1 MRKLLYM
8 AGLSLALGNMNP
20 AQAMT
25 VVELDEPEP
34 ITEES
39 DEARVIGQ
47 EFLRTASEMWFLL
60 SGVSSK
66 QDADKA
72 AKRFSELVKLTF
84 DLDNRLS
91 AMPLLAPEAECVGM
105 MDNVQLRILETM
117 DDLHVEFQSL
127 CRAHCYGS
135 KALVKAFEQAIE
147 LGMFAE
153 DDRELLREPGAPFTE
168 AEAQAEMVRLNR
180 LAEPDRA
187 VLDVL
192 VEVQD
197 EKDANKA
204 VSKLTSLSLRF
215 KALMPAEELANRDF
229 SPATAAAAQEV
240 LAPLEPILWA
250 IRSEIVRIAA
260 LPGYEAETY
269 DDFSVA
275 LDLVFESLCATHAEL
290 FDSVFDASFR
300 TDLDNAL
307 RENSISSQ

>member
-34 ITEES
+34 STEET
-39 DEARVIGQ
+39 DEARASGQ

-72 AKRFSELVKLTF
+72 ARRFSELVKLTF
-84 DLDNRLS
+84 ELDNRLS
-91 AMPLLAPEAECVGM
+91 AMPLVAPEAECVGM

-135 KALVKAFEQAIE
+135 KAMVKAFEQAIE

>member
-84 DLDNRLS
+84 ELDNRLS

-135 KALVKAFEQAIE
+135 KAMVKAFEQAIE

>member
-8 AGLSLALGNMNP
+8 AGISLALGNMSP

-25 VVELDEPEP
+25 VLELDEPRP
-34 ITEES
+34 VTE
-39 DEARVIGQ
+39 DAAEARQLGQ
-47 EFLRTASEMWFLL
+47 EFLQTASEMWMLL

-66 QDADKA
+66 QDADA
-72 AKRFSELVKLTF
+72 AAARFSELVRITF
-84 DLDNRLS
+84 ELDNRLS
-91 AMPLLAPEAECVGM
+91 SLPLIAPEAECVGM
-105 MDNVQLRILETM
+105 MDSVQLRILETM
-117 DDLHVEFQSL
+117 DDLHVEFLSI
-127 CRAHCYGS
+127 CRARCYGS
-135 KALVKAFEQAIE
+135 ESLVKAFEQAIE

-153 DDRELLREPGAPFTE
+153 EDRELLESPGAPLSAEE
-168 AEAQAEMVRLNR
+168 ALAEIARLNR
-180 LAEPDRA
+180 LEAPDRE
-187 VLDVL
+187 VLHVL
-192 VEVQD
+192 EQVQD
-197 EKDANKA
+197 EEEASKA
-204 VSKLTSLSLRF
+204 AVKLTSLSLQL
-215 KALMPAEELANRDF
+215 KPLIPAEDMEHREFA
-229 SPATAAAAQEV
+229 PEAAAAAQAV

-275 LDLVFESLCATHAEL
+275 LDLVFESLGATHTNL

>member
-8 AGLSLALGNMNP
+8 AGLSLALGNMSP

-25 VVELDEPEP
+25 VLELDEPEP
-34 ITEES
+34 VSAES
-39 DEARVIGQ
+39 NEARQLGM
-47 EFLRTASEMWFLL
+47 EFLQTASEMWMML

-66 QDADKA
+66 QDADRVA
-72 AKRFSELVKLTF
+72 ERFSELVKRTF
-84 DLDNRLS
+84 ELDNRLS
-91 AMPLLAPEAECVGM
+91 SLPLVSPEAECVGM
-105 MDNVQLRILETM
+105 MDSVQLRILETM
-117 DDLHVEFQSL
+117 DDLHVEFLSI

-135 KALVKAFEQAIE
+135 EHLTLAFEQAIE

-153 DDRELLREPGAPFTE
+153 EDRELLQEPGEPLSE
-168 AEAQAEMVRLNR
+168 SESMAEIVRLDR
-180 LAEPDRA
+180 LEQPDRE
-187 VLDVL
+187 VLEVL
-192 VEVQD
+192 VTVQD
-197 EKDANKA
+197 EEAASKA
-204 VSKLTSLSLRF
+204 AVKLTSLSLLF
-215 KALMPAEELANRDF
+215 KTLKPAQDVDNRGF
-229 SPATAAAAQEV
+229 APTSAEAAREVQAQ
-240 LAPLEPILWA
+240 LEPILWS

-275 LDLVFESLCATHAEL
+275 LDLVFESLDATHAQL

>member
-1 MRKLLYM
+1 M
-8 AGLSLALGNMNP
+8 AGLSLALGNMSP

-25 VVELDEPEP
+25 VLELDEPEP
-34 ITEES
+34 VSAES
-39 DEARVIGQ
+39 NEARQLGM
-47 EFLRTASEMWFLL
+47 EFLQTASEMWMML

-66 QDADKA
+66 QDADRVA
-72 AKRFSELVKLTF
+72 ERFSELVKRTF
-84 DLDNRLS
+84 ELDNRLS
-91 AMPLLAPEAECVGM
+91 SLPLVSPEAECVGM
-105 MDNVQLRILETM
+105 MDSVQLRILETM
-117 DDLHVEFQSL
+117 DDLHVEFLSI

-135 KALVKAFEQAIE
+135 ERLTLAFEQAIE

-153 DDRELLREPGAPFTE
+153 EDRELLQEPGEPLSE
-168 AEAQAEMVRLNR
+168 SESMAEIVRLDR
-180 LAEPDRA
+180 LEQPDRE

-192 VEVQD
+192 VTVQD
-197 EKDANKA
+197 EEAASKA
-204 VSKLTSLSLRF
+204 AVKLTSLSLLF
-215 KALMPAEELANRDF
+215 KTLMPAQDVDNRGF
-229 SPATAAAAQEV
+229 APTSAEAAREVQAQ
-240 LAPLEPILWA
+240 LEPILWS

-275 LDLVFESLCATHAEL
+275 LDLVFESLDATHAQL

>member
-91 AMPLLAPEAECVGM
+91 AMPLVAPEAECVGM

>member
-25 VVELDEPEP
+25 VLELDEPRP
-34 ITEES
+34 VTEEAA
-39 DEARVIGQ
+39 EARQLGQ
-47 EFLRTASEMWFLL
+47 EFLQTASEMWMLL

-66 QDADKA
+66 QDADA
-72 AKRFSELVKLTF
+72 AAARFSELVRITF
-84 DLDNRLS
+84 ELDNRLS
-91 AMPLLAPEAECVGM
+91 SLPLIAPEAECVGM
-105 MDNVQLRILETM
+105 MDSVQLRILETM
-117 DDLHVEFQSL
+117 DDLHVEFLSL
-127 CRAHCYGS
+127 CRARCYGS
-135 KALVKAFEQAIE
+135 EPLVKAFEQAIE

-153 DDRELLREPGAPFTE
+153 EDLELLASPGEPLSEEEARAEIARLDRLEAPDREVLQVLETVMDEE
-168 AEAQAEMVRLNR
+168 AASKA
-180 LAEPDRA
+180 A
-187 VLDVL
+187 V
-192 VEVQD
+192 
-197 EKDANKA
+197 
-204 VSKLTSLSLRF
+204 KLTSLSLQL
-215 KALMPAEELANRDF
+215 KPLVPAADTEHREFAPE
-229 SPATAAAAQEV
+229 SAAAAQAV

-275 LDLVFESLCATHAEL
+275 LDLVFESLGATHTNL

>member
-8 AGLSLALGNMNP
+8 AGLSLALGNMSP

-25 VVELDEPEP
+25 VLELDEPEP
-34 ITEES
+34 VSAES
-39 DEARVIGQ
+39 NEARQLGM
-47 EFLRTASEMWFLL
+47 EFLQTASEMWMML

-66 QDADKA
+66 QDADRVA
-72 AKRFSELVKLTF
+72 ERFSELVKRTF
-84 DLDNRLS
+84 ELDNRLS
-91 AMPLLAPEAECVGM
+91 SLPLVSPEAECVGM
-105 MDNVQLRILETM
+105 MDSVQLRILETM
-117 DDLHVEFQSL
+117 DDLHVEFLSI

-135 KALVKAFEQAIE
+135 ERLTLAFEQAIE

-153 DDRELLREPGAPFTE
+153 EDRELLQEPGEPLSE
-168 AEAQAEMVRLNR
+168 SESMAEIVRLDR
-180 LAEPDRA
+180 LEQPDRE
-187 VLDVL
+187 VLEVL
-192 VEVQD
+192 VTVQD
-197 EKDANKA
+197 EEAASKA
-204 VSKLTSLSLRF
+204 AVKLTSLSLLF
-215 KALMPAEELANRDF
+215 KTLMPAQDVDNRGF
-229 SPATAAAAQEV
+229 APTSAEAAREVQAQ
-240 LAPLEPILWA
+240 LEPILWS

-275 LDLVFESLCATHAEL
+275 LDLVFESLDATHAQL

>member
-8 AGLSLALGNMNP
+8 AGISLALGNMSP

-25 VVELDEPEP
+25 VLELDEPRP
-34 ITEES
+34 VTEEAA
-39 DEARVIGQ
+39 EARQLGQ
-47 EFLRTASEMWFLL
+47 EFLQTASEMWMLL

-66 QDADKA
+66 QDADA
-72 AKRFSELVKLTF
+72 AAARFSELVRITF
-84 DLDNRLS
+84 ELDNRLS
-91 AMPLLAPEAECVGM
+91 SLPLIAPEAECVGM

-135 KALVKAFEQAIE
+135 KALVRAFEQAIE

-153 DDRELLREPGAPFTE
+153 DDRELLREPGRPFTE
-168 AEAQAEMVRLNR
+168 EEAQAEMVRLNR

>member
-8 AGLSLALGNMNP
+8 AGISLALGNMSP

-25 VVELDEPEP
+25 VLELDEPRP
-34 ITEES
+34 VTEEAA
-39 DEARVIGQ
+39 EARQLGQ
-47 EFLRTASEMWFLL
+47 AFLQTASEMWMLL

-66 QDADKA
+66 QDADA
-72 AKRFSELVKLTF
+72 AAARFSELVRITF
-84 DLDNRLS
+84 ELDNRLS
-91 AMPLLAPEAECVGM
+91 SLPLIAPEAECVGM
-105 MDNVQLRILETM
+105 MDSVQLRILETM
-117 DDLHVEFQSL
+117 DDLHVEFLSI
-127 CRAHCYGS
+127 CRARCYGS
-135 KALVKAFEQAIE
+135 ESLVKAFEQAIE

-153 DDRELLREPGAPFTE
+153 EDRELLESPGAPLSAEE
-168 AEAQAEMVRLNR
+168 ALAEIARLNR
-180 LAEPDRA
+180 LEAPDRE
-187 VLDVL
+187 VLHVL
-192 VEVQD
+192 EQVQD
-197 EKDANKA
+197 EEEASKA
-204 VSKLTSLSLRF
+204 AVKLTSLSLQL
-215 KALMPAEELANRDF
+215 KPLIPAEDMEHREFA
-229 SPATAAAAQEV
+229 PEAAAAAQAV

-275 LDLVFESLCATHAEL
+275 LDLVFESLGATHTNL

>member
-1 MRKLLYM
+1 M
-8 AGLSLALGNMNP
+8 AGLSLALGNMSP

-25 VVELDEPEP
+25 VLEIDEPEP
-34 ITEES
+34 VSAES
-39 DEARVIGQ
+39 NEARQLGM
-47 EFLRTASEMWFLL
+47 EFLQTASEMWMML

-66 QDADKA
+66 QDADRVA
-72 AKRFSELVKLTF
+72 ERFSELVKRTF
-84 DLDNRLS
+84 ELDNRLS
-91 AMPLLAPEAECVGM
+91 SLPLVSPEAECVGM
-105 MDNVQLRILETM
+105 MDSVQLRILETM
-117 DDLHVEFQSL
+117 DDLHVEFLSI

-135 KALVKAFEQAIE
+135 ERLTLAFEQAIE

-153 DDRELLREPGAPFTE
+153 EDRELLQEPGEPLSE
-168 AEAQAEMVRLNR
+168 SESMAEIVRLDR
-180 LAEPDRA
+180 LEQPDRE

-192 VEVQD
+192 VTVQD
-197 EKDANKA
+197 EEAASKA
-204 VSKLTSLSLRF
+204 AVKLTSLSLLF
-215 KALMPAEELANRDF
+215 KTLMPAQDVDNRGF
-229 SPATAAAAQEV
+229 APTSAEAAREVQAQ
-240 LAPLEPILWA
+240 LEPILWS

-275 LDLVFESLCATHAEL
+275 LDLVFESLDATHAQL

>member
-20 AQAMT
+20 VQAMT
-25 VVELDEPEP
+25 VLELDEPEP
-34 ITEES
+34 VSEES
-39 DEARVIGQ
+39 NEARQLGM
-47 EFLRTASEMWFLL
+47 EFLQTASEMWMML
-60 SGVSSK
+60 SGVGNK
-66 QDADKA
+66 QDADRVA
-72 AKRFSELVKLTF
+72 DRFSELVKRTF
-84 DLDNRLS
+84 ELDNRLS
-91 AMPLLAPEAECVGM
+91 ALPLVSPEAECVGM
-105 MDNVQLRILETM
+105 MDSVQLRILETM
-117 DDLHVEFQSL
+117 DDLHVEFLSI

-135 KALVKAFEQAIE
+135 ERLTRAFEQAIE

-153 DDRELLREPGAPFTE
+153 EDRELLQEPGEPLSE
-168 AEAQAEMVRLNR
+168 AESMAEIVRLDR
-180 LAEPDRA
+180 LEKPDRE

-192 VEVQD
+192 STVQD
-197 EKDANKA
+197 EVDASKA
-204 VSKLTSLSLRF
+204 AVKLTSLSLLF
-215 KALMPAEELANRDF
+215 KTLMPAQDVDNRGF
-229 SPATAAAAQEV
+229 APASTEAAREV
-240 LAPLEPILWA
+240 QSQLEPILWS

-275 LDLVFESLCATHAEL
+275 LDLVFESLDATHSRL

>member
-8 AGLSLALGNMNP
+8 AGISLALGNMSP

-25 VVELDEPEP
+25 VLEVDEPQP
-34 ITEES
+34 VTEETN
-39 DEARVIGQ
+39 EARQLGQ
-47 EFLRTASEMWFLL
+47 AFLQTASEMWMLL
-60 SGVSSK
+60 AGVSSK
-66 QDADKA
+66 QDADA
-72 AKRFSELVKLTF
+72 AAARFSELVRITF

-91 AMPLLAPEAECVGM
+91 ALPLISPEAECVGM
-105 MDNVQLRILETM
+105 MDSVQLRILETM
-117 DDLHVEFQSL
+117 DDLHVEFLSI

-135 KALVKAFEQAIE
+135 EALVQAFEQAIE

-153 DDRELLREPGAPFTE
+153 EDREMLESPGVPLSAEE
-168 AEAQAEMVRLNR
+168 ARAEIARLDCLEA
-180 LAEPDRA
+180 PDRA
-187 VLDVL
+187 VLQVL
-192 VEVQD
+192 ETVQD
-197 EKDANKA
+197 EEDAARAA
-204 VSKLTSLSLRF
+204 VRLTSLSLQL
-215 KALMPAEELANRDF
+215 KPLIPAADMEHREFAPE
-229 SPATAAAAQEV
+229 SAAAAQAV

-275 LDLVFESLCATHAEL
+275 LDLVFESLGATHTNL

>member
-20 AQAMT
+20 VQAMT
-25 VVELDEPEP
+25 VVELDEPEL
-34 ITEES
+34 ITEET
-39 DEARVIGQ
+39 DEARAIGQ

-60 SGVSSK
+60 SGVSCK
-66 QDADKA
+66 QDADRA

-84 DLDNRLS
+84 ELDNRLS
-91 AMPLLAPEAECVGM
+91 AMPLVAPEAECVGM

-117 DDLHVEFQSL
+117 DDLHVEFQSI

-135 KALVKAFEQAIE
+135 NALVKAFEQAIE

-168 AEAQAEMVRLNR
+168 EEAQAEMVRLNR

-187 VLDVL
+187 VLNVL

-197 EKDANKA
+197 EKDAKKA

-215 KALMPAEELANRDF
+215 KTLMPAEELANRDF

-240 LAPLEPILWA
+240 LAPLEPLLWA

>member
-8 AGLSLALGNMNP
+8 AGLSLALGNMSP

-25 VVELDEPEP
+25 VLEIDEPEP
-34 ITEES
+34 VSAES
-39 DEARVIGQ
+39 NEARQLGM
-47 EFLRTASEMWFLL
+47 EFLQTASEMWMML

-66 QDADKA
+66 QDADRVA
-72 AKRFSELVKLTF
+72 ERFSELVKRTF
-84 DLDNRLS
+84 ELDNRLS
-91 AMPLLAPEAECVGM
+91 SLPLVSPEAECVGM
-105 MDNVQLRILETM
+105 MDSVQLRILETM
-117 DDLHVEFQSL
+117 DDLHVEFLSI

-135 KALVKAFEQAIE
+135 ERLTLAFEQAIE

-153 DDRELLREPGAPFTE
+153 EDRELLQEPGEPLSE
-168 AEAQAEMVRLNR
+168 SESMAEIVRLDR
-180 LAEPDRA
+180 LEQPDRE

-192 VEVQD
+192 VTVQD
-197 EKDANKA
+197 EEAASKA
-204 VSKLTSLSLRF
+204 AVKLTSLSLLF
-215 KALMPAEELANRDF
+215 KTLMPAQDVDNRGF
-229 SPATAAAAQEV
+229 APTSAEAAREVQAQ
-240 LAPLEPILWA
+240 LEPILWS

-275 LDLVFESLCATHAEL
+275 LDLVFESLDATHAQL

>member
-8 AGLSLALGNMNP
+8 AGISLALGNMSP

-25 VVELDEPEP
+25 VLELDEPRP
-34 ITEES
+34 VTEEAA
-39 DEARVIGQ
+39 EARQLGQ
-47 EFLRTASEMWFLL
+47 EFLQTASEMWMLL

-66 QDADKA
+66 QDADA
-72 AKRFSELVKLTF
+72 AAARFSELVRITF
-84 DLDNRLS
+84 ELDNRLS
-91 AMPLLAPEAECVGM
+91 SLPLIAPEAECVGM
-105 MDNVQLRILETM
+105 MDSVQLRILETM
-117 DDLHVEFQSL
+117 DDLHVEFLSI
-127 CRAHCYGS
+127 CRARCYGS
-135 KALVKAFEQAIE
+135 EPLVKAFEQAIE

-153 DDRELLREPGAPFTE
+153 EDRELLESPGAPLSAEE
-168 AEAQAEMVRLNR
+168 ALAEIARLNR
-180 LAEPDRA
+180 LEAPDRE
-187 VLDVL
+187 VLHVL
-192 VEVQD
+192 EQVQD
-197 EKDANKA
+197 EEEASKA
-204 VSKLTSLSLRF
+204 AVKLTSLSLQL
-215 KALMPAEELANRDF
+215 KPLIPAEDMEHREFA
-229 SPATAAAAQEV
+229 PEAAAAAQAV

-275 LDLVFESLCATHAEL
+275 LDLVFESLGATHTNL

>member
-8 AGLSLALGNMNP
+8 AGLSLALGNMTP

-25 VVELDEPEP
+25 VLELDEPEP
-34 ITEES
+34 VSEES
-39 DEARVIGQ
+39 NEARQLGM
-47 EFLRTASEMWFLL
+47 EFLQTASEMWMML
-60 SGVSSK
+60 SGVGNK
-66 QDADKA
+66 QDADRVA
-72 AKRFSELVKLTF
+72 DRFSELVKRTF
-84 DLDNRLS
+84 ELDNRLS
-91 AMPLLAPEAECVGM
+91 ALPLVSPEAECVGM
-105 MDNVQLRILETM
+105 MDSVQLRILETM
-117 DDLHVEFQSL
+117 DDLHVEFLSI

-135 KALVKAFEQAIE
+135 ERLTRAFEQAIE

-153 DDRELLREPGAPFTE
+153 EDRELLQEPGEPLSE
-168 AEAQAEMVRLNR
+168 AESMAEIVRLDR
-180 LAEPDRA
+180 LEQPDRE

-192 VEVQD
+192 STVQD
-197 EKDANKA
+197 EVDASKA
-204 VSKLTSLSLRF
+204 AVKLTSLSLLF
-215 KALMPAEELANRDF
+215 KTLMPAQDVDNRGF
-229 SPATAAAAQEV
+229 APASTEAAREV
-240 LAPLEPILWA
+240 QSQLEPILWS

-275 LDLVFESLCATHAEL
+275 LDLVFESLDATHSRL

>member
-1 MRKLLYM
+1 MRRLLYI
-8 AGLSLALGNMNP
+8 AGLILALGNMPP

-34 ITEES
+34 VTEENN
-39 DEARVIGQ
+39 EAREISK
-47 EFLRTASEMWFLL
+47 EFLSTASEMWFLL
-60 SGVSSK
+60 SGVSN
-66 QDADKA
+66 QQEADKA
-72 AKRFSELVKLTF
+72 ASRFSELVKRTF

-91 AMPLLAPEAECVGM
+91 ELPMVSPEVGCVGM
-105 MDNVQLRILETM
+105 LDAMQVRILETM
-117 DDLHVEFQSL
+117 DDINVEFQSI
-127 CRAHCYGS
+127 CRVHCYGS
-135 KALVKAFEQAIE
+135 KQLRTAFEQAIE

-153 DDRELLREPGAPFTE
+153 EDMELLNDPGKPLSDE
-168 AEAQAEMVRLNR
+168 ESQAEIVRLNR

-187 VLDVL
+187 VLDIL
-192 VEVQD
+192 VKVQN
-197 EKDANKA
+197 EEDASEA
-204 VSKLTSLSLRF
+204 ASKLASLSRQLNG
-215 KALMPAEELANRDF
+215 LIPAESRKNRKF
-229 SPATAAAAQEV
+229 SPSAEAAARTV

-275 LDLVFESLCATHAEL
+275 LDLVFESLGATHVIL

-300 TDLDNAL
+300 SDLDDAL

>member
-8 AGLSLALGNMNP
+8 AGISLALGNMSP

-25 VVELDEPEP
+25 VLELDEPRP
-34 ITEES
+34 VTEEAA
-39 DEARVIGQ
+39 EARQLGQ
-47 EFLRTASEMWFLL
+47 EFLQTASEMWMLL

-66 QDADKA
+66 QDADA
-72 AKRFSELVKLTF
+72 AAARFSELVRITF
-84 DLDNRLS
+84 ELDNRLS
-91 AMPLLAPEAECVGM
+91 SLPLIAPEAECVGM
-105 MDNVQLRILETM
+105 MDSVQLRILETM
-117 DDLHVEFQSL
+117 DDLHVEFLSI
-127 CRAHCYGS
+127 CRARCYGS
-135 KALVKAFEQAIE
+135 EPLVKAFEQAIE

-153 DDRELLREPGAPFTE
+153 EDRELLESPGAPLSAEE
-168 AEAQAEMVRLNR
+168 ARAEIARLDR
-180 LAEPDRA
+180 LEEPDKEVLQVLETVMDEEAASKAA
-187 VLDVL
+187 V
-192 VEVQD
+192 
-197 EKDANKA
+197 
-204 VSKLTSLSLRF
+204 KLTSLSLQL
-215 KALMPAEELANRDF
+215 KPLIPAEDMEHREFA
-229 SPATAAAAQEV
+229 PEAAAAAQAV

-275 LDLVFESLCATHAEL
+275 LDLVFESLGATHTNL

>member
-8 AGLSLALGNMNP
+8 AGLSLALGNMTP

-39 DEARVIGQ
+39 DEARAIGQ

-84 DLDNRLS
+84 ELDNRLS
-91 AMPLLAPEAECVGM
+91 AMPLVAPEAECVGM

>member
-8 AGLSLALGNMNP
+8 AGLSLALGNMSP

-25 VVELDEPEP
+25 VLEIDEPEP
-34 ITEES
+34 VSAES
-39 DEARVIGQ
+39 NEARQLGM
-47 EFLRTASEMWFLL
+47 EFLQTASEMWMML

-66 QDADKA
+66 QDADRVA
-72 AKRFSELVKLTF
+72 ERFSELVKRTF
-84 DLDNRLS
+84 ELDNRLS
-91 AMPLLAPEAECVGM
+91 SLPLVSPEAECVGM
-105 MDNVQLRILETM
+105 MDSVQLRILETM
-117 DDLHVEFQSL
+117 DDLHVEFLSI

-135 KALVKAFEQAIE
+135 ERLTLAFEQAIE

-153 DDRELLREPGAPFTE
+153 EDRELLQEPGEPLSE
-168 AEAQAEMVRLNR
+168 SESMAEIVRLDR
-180 LAEPDRA
+180 LEQPDRE
-187 VLDVL
+187 VLEVL
-192 VEVQD
+192 VTVQD
-197 EKDANKA
+197 EEAASKA
-204 VSKLTSLSLRF
+204 AVKLTSLSLLF
-215 KALMPAEELANRDF
+215 KTLMPAQDVDNRGF
-229 SPATAAAAQEV
+229 APTSAEAAREVQAQ
-240 LAPLEPILWA
+240 LEPILWS

-275 LDLVFESLCATHAEL
+275 LDLVFESLDATHAQL

>member
-8 AGLSLALGNMNP
+8 AGLSLALGNMSP

-25 VVELDEPEP
+25 VLELDEPEP
-34 ITEES
+34 VSAES
-39 DEARVIGQ
+39 NEARQLGM
-47 EFLRTASEMWFLL
+47 EFLQTASEMWMML

-66 QDADKA
+66 QDADRVA
-72 AKRFSELVKLTF
+72 GRFSELVRRTF
-84 DLDNRLS
+84 ELDNRLS
-91 AMPLLAPEAECVGM
+91 ALPLVSPEAECVGM
-105 MDNVQLRILETM
+105 MDSVQLRILETM
-117 DDLHVEFQSL
+117 DDLHVEFLSI

-135 KALVKAFEQAIE
+135 ERLTLAFEQAIE

-153 DDRELLREPGAPFTE
+153 EDRELLQEPGEPLSE
-168 AEAQAEMVRLNR
+168 SESMAEIVRLDR
-180 LAEPDRA
+180 LEQPDRE
-187 VLDVL
+187 VLNVL
-192 VEVQD
+192 VTVQD
-197 EKDANKA
+197 EEAASKA
-204 VSKLTSLSLRF
+204 AVRLTSLSLLF
-215 KALMPAEELANRDF
+215 KTLMPAQDVDNRGF
-229 SPATAAAAQEV
+229 APASAEAAREVQAQ
-240 LAPLEPILWA
+240 LEPILWS

-275 LDLVFESLCATHAEL
+275 LDLVFESMDATHAQL

>member
-8 AGLSLALGNMNP
+8 AGISLALGNMSP

-25 VVELDEPEP
+25 VLELDEPRP
-34 ITEES
+34 VTEEAA
-39 DEARVIGQ
+39 EARQLGQ
-47 EFLRTASEMWFLL
+47 AFLQTASEMWMLL

-66 QDADKA
+66 QDADA
-72 AKRFSELVKLTF
+72 AAARFSELVRITF
-84 DLDNRLS
+84 ELDNRLS
-91 AMPLLAPEAECVGM
+91 SLPLIAPEAECVGM
-105 MDNVQLRILETM
+105 MDSVQLRILETM
-117 DDLHVEFQSL
+117 DDLHVEFLSI
-127 CRAHCYGS
+127 CRARCYGS
-135 KALVKAFEQAIE
+135 EPLVKAFEQAIE

-153 DDRELLREPGAPFTE
+153 EDRELLESPGAPLSAEE
-168 AEAQAEMVRLNR
+168 ALAEIARLNR
-180 LAEPDRA
+180 LEAPDRE
-187 VLDVL
+187 VLHVL
-192 VEVQD
+192 EQVQD
-197 EKDANKA
+197 EEEASKA
-204 VSKLTSLSLRF
+204 AVKLTSLSLQL
-215 KALMPAEELANRDF
+215 KPLIPAEDMEHREFA
-229 SPATAAAAQEV
+229 PEAAAAAQAV

-275 LDLVFESLCATHAEL
+275 LDLVFESLGATHTNL